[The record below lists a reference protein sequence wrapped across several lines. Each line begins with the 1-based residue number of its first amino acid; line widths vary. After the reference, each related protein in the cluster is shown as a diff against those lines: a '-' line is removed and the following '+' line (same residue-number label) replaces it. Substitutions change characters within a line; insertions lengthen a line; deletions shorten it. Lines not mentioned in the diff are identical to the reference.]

1 MADRPEKF
9 EFTGAKDRIDD
20 LGESAGTKI
29 KTQQNDASLETFRL
43 ARLTAYRIQLS
54 PAQPVQR

>member
-20 LGESAGTKI
+20 LGESAGTKG
-29 KTQQNDASLETFRL
+29 
-43 ARLTAYRIQLS
+43 
-54 PAQPVQR
+54 